1 LKGLNEKRMLL
12 NDFFTM
18 HTTSGEA
25 PADSAGG
32 QSEPT
37 RGQSDP
43 AGGPGD
49 PTDSQNDSAIRK
61 EKSAGGKENSAGSN
75 PAFKSADGE
84 HIVKVGLELNARH
97 RIFEGHFPGQPVVPG
112 ACLMQMVKEV
122 TGAILTRELQLRR
135 ADQLKFIALID
146 PNADNILEMLL
157 TIRTKEAGQVSV
169 SASLLNRAVV
179 CFKFSGVFRMPPA
192 SDGE

>member
-1 LKGLNEKRMLL
+1 MLL

-18 HTTSGEA
+18 HTISGEA
-25 PADSAGG
+25 PPDLESG
-32 QSEPT
+32 QSEPA
-37 RGQSDP
+37 RGQGDP

-49 PTDSQNDSAIRK
+49 PTDSKDDSAIRQ
-61 EKSAGGKENSAGSN
+61 ENSADSN
-75 PAFKSADGE
+75 PAFKSAVGE
-84 HIVKVGLELNARH
+84 RIIKVGLQLNARH

-112 ACLMQMVKEV
+112 ACLMQMVKEI

-169 SASLLNRAVV
+169 SASLLNGAMV
-179 CFKFSGVFRMPPA
+179 CFKFSGVFRILGA
-192 SDGE
+192 